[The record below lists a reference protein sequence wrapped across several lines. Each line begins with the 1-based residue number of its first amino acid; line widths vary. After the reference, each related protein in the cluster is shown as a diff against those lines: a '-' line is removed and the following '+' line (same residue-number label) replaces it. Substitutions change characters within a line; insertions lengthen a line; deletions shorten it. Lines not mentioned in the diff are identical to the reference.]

1 MNQQKNE
8 LGKGNAAAL
17 LIGIG
22 LLVILI
28 LLWMVI

>member
-8 LGKGNAAAL
+8 LGKGNTAAL
-17 LIGIG
+17 IIGIG

>member
-17 LIGIG
+17 LIGVG
-22 LLVILI
+22 LLLVLI
-28 LLWMVI
+28 LLWVII

>member
-22 LLVILI
+22 LLVVLI